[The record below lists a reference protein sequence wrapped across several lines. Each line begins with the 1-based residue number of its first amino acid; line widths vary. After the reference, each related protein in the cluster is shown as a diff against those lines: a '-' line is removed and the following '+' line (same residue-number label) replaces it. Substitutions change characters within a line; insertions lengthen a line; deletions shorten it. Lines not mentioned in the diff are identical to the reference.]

1 MSDAYLDDDDDDDEQ
16 GGRTVTLKRD
26 QIRQLEK
33 QAKAATEATARAEA
47 AERKLAFAEAG
58 LSLADPKMAYF
69 VKGYD
74 GEMTAE
80 AITAAATT
88 AGFLS
93 TESPSEESPK
103 VPDAEAEALARNVD
117 VSAYGGVPPAG
128 AEAVVDR
135 LVNGRLSEA
144 EFWREAS
151 GAGLT

>member
-1 MSDAYLDDDDDDDEQ
+1 MSDAYLDDDDDDDDEP
-16 GGRTVTLKRD
+16 GGRTVTLRRD

-33 QAKAATEATARAEA
+33 QAKAATEATARADA

-74 GEMTAE
+74 GEMTAA
-80 AITAAATT
+80 AITEAATT
-88 AGFLS
+88 AGFLGAE
-93 TESPSEESPK
+93 TPPATPD

-117 VSAYGGVPPAG
+117 VSAYGGAPPAG

>member
-1 MSDAYLDDDDDDDEQ
+1 MSDYDDDDEEQ
-16 GGRTVTLKRD
+16 EPRTVTLKRD

-74 GEMTAE
+74 GEL
-80 AITAAATT
+80 TAAAITEAAT
-88 AGFLS
+88 AAGFLGAP
-93 TESPSEESPK
+93 TPPVVEPV
-103 VPDAEAEALARNVD
+103 VPDAEAEALARNAD
-117 VSAYGGVPPAG
+117 VSAYGGPPPAG
-128 AEAVVDR
+128 SEAIVDR
-135 LVNGRLSEA
+135 LVSGGLSET

-151 GAGLT
+151 NAGLT